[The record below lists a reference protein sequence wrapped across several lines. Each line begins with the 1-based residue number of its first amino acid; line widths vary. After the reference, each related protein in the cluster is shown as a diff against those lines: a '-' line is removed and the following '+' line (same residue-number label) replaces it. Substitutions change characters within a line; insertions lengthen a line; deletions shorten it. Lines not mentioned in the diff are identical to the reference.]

1 MRPPLLVS
9 ALALTC
15 GLFAADDLPPAADGK
30 PHVIDLWK
38 GEMPGPKIAEE
49 EEDFTKP
56 KEGLV
61 AGKRVIRLGNVGKP
75 TITVFRP
82 AKEKDT
88 GAAVVVCPGGGYNIL
103 AWDLEGTEVATWL
116 NSLGVTAV
124 VLKYRVP
131 RRPGEAGN
139 EPPLGPLQDAQK
151 AISLVRGKAEEWGV
165 KPDRIGILGFSAG
178 GHLAASASIRH
189 KDRTYPTDRL
199 EESCR
204 PDFTL
209 LIYPA
214 YLIDADKTALRK
226 ELAVTK
232 DTPPMFLV
240 HAADDGV
247 PSENSALLY
256 LALRKAKVSAELH
269 IFAAGGHGYGLRKTA
284 MPVTSWPALAAEWL
298 KGRGLLGK

>member
-1 MRPPLLVS
+1 MRPLLV
-9 ALALTC
+9 AAAFVLTC
-15 GLFAADDLPPAADGK
+15 PLFAADDK
-30 PHVIDLWK
+30 PQVIDLWN
-38 GEMPGPKIAEE
+38 GEMPGPKIKEE
-49 EEDFTKP
+49 EKDITTP
-56 KEGLV
+56 KMDLV
-61 AGKRVIRLGNVGKP
+61 AGKRLIRLVNVSKP
-75 TITVFRP
+75 TISVYRP
-82 AKEKDT
+82 ARDKDIGT
-88 GAAVVVCPGGGYNIL
+88 AVIICPGGGYHAL

-116 NSLGVTAV
+116 NSIGVTAV

-131 RRPGEAGN
+131 RRPGEK
-139 EPPLGPLQDAQK
+139 EIPLGPLQDAQK
-151 AISLVRGKAEEWGV
+151 AIRLVRGKAEEWGI

-178 GHLAASASIRH
+178 GHLAAAASILH
-189 KDRTYPTDRL
+189 AKATYPSDKL
-199 EESCR
+199 EGSCR

-214 YLIDADKTALRK
+214 YLANPEKTALRK

-269 IFAAGGHGYGLRKTA
+269 IFAAGGHGYGLRRTA
-284 MPVTSWPALAAEWL
+284 MPVTAWPELAGAWM

>member
-1 MRPPLLVS
+1 MRPLLVLGAF
-9 ALALTC
+9 ALSCCLY
-15 GLFAADDLPPAADGK
+15 AAEDKPLVLDLWDGK
-30 PHVIDLWK
+30 P
-38 GEMPGPKIAEE
+38 PGAEIKEE
-49 EEDFTKP
+49 EKDFTKP

-61 AGKRVIRLGNVGKP
+61 AGKRLIRLGHVSKP
-75 TITVFRP
+75 TISVYRP
-82 AKEKDT
+82 AKDKDT
-88 GAAVVVCPGGGYNIL
+88 GTAVIVCPGGGYNIL

-131 RRPGEAGN
+131 RRPGEKDT
-139 EPPLGPLQDAQK
+139 PLGPLQDAQK
-151 AISLVRGKAEEWGV
+151 AIRLVRGKAEEWNL

-178 GHLAASASIRH
+178 GHLAAAASILH
-189 KDRTYPTDRL
+189 AKKSYPSDKL

-214 YLIDADKTALRK
+214 YLINAEKTAIRK
-226 ELAVTK
+226 ELEVTK

-256 LALRKAKVSAELH
+256 VALRKAKVSAELH

-284 MPVTSWPALAAEWL
+284 MPVTAWPELAGAWM

>member
-1 MRPPLLVS
+1 MRPLLVLGAF
-9 ALALTC
+9 ALSCCLH
-15 GLFAADDLPPAADGK
+15 AADDKPLVLDLWEGK
-30 PHVIDLWK
+30 P
-38 GEMPGPKIAEE
+38 PGAEIKEE
-49 EEDFTKP
+49 EKDFTKP
-56 KEGLV
+56 GEGLV
-61 AGKRVIRLGNVGKP
+61 AGKRVIRLGNVSKP
-75 TITVFRP
+75 TITVYRP
-82 AKEKDT
+82 AKDKDT
-88 GAAVVVCPGGGYNIL
+88 GTAVIVCPGGGYHIL

-131 RRPGEAGN
+131 RRPGEKDT
-139 EPPLGPLQDAQK
+139 PLGPLQDAQK
-151 AISLVRGKAEEWGV
+151 AIRLVRGKAKEWGL
-165 KPDRIGILGFSAG
+165 KPDSIGILGFSAG
-178 GHLAASASIRH
+178 GHLAASASILH
-189 KDRTYPTDRL
+189 AKESYPADK
-199 EESCR
+199 EEVGCR

-214 YLIDADKTALRK
+214 YLANVDKTALRK
-226 ELAVTK
+226 ELEVTK

-284 MPVTSWPALAAEWL
+284 MPVTAWPELAGEWM
-298 KGRGLLGK
+298 KKRGLLGK

>member
-1 MRPPLLVS
+1 MRPLLVVLS
-9 ALALTC
+9 LAFPC
-15 GLFAADDLPPAADGK
+15 CLFAADDKPLVLDVWEGK
-30 PHVIDLWK
+30 P
-38 GEMPGPKIAEE
+38 PGAEIKEE
-49 EEDFTKP
+49 EKDLTRP

-61 AGKRVIRLGNVGKP
+61 AGKRVIRLGHVSKP
-75 TITVFRP
+75 TITVYRP

-88 GAAVVVCPGGGYNIL
+88 GTAVIVCPGGGYHIL

-131 RRPGEAGN
+131 RRPGEKGDT
-139 EPPLGPLQDAQK
+139 PLGPLQDAQK
-151 AISLVRGKAEEWGV
+151 AIRLVRSKAKEWNLT
-165 KPDRIGILGFSAG
+165 PDCVGILGFSAG
-178 GHLAASASIRH
+178 GHLAAAASILH
-189 KDRTYPTDRL
+189 NKPTYESDN
-199 EESCR
+199 EELSCR

-214 YLIDADKTALRK
+214 YLINADKTALRK
-226 ELAVTK
+226 ELEITK

-256 LALRKAKVSAELH
+256 LALRKAKVDAELH
-269 IFAAGGHGYGLRKTA
+269 IYTAGGHGYGLRKTA
-284 MPVTSWPALAAEWL
+284 MPVTAWPDRAGEWL
-298 KGRGLLGK
+298 KARGLLGK

>member
-1 MRPPLLVS
+1 MRPLLVAA

-15 GLFAADDLPPAADGK
+15 GLFAADDK
-30 PHVIDLWK
+30 PLVLDLWK
-38 GEMPGPKIAEE
+38 GEMPGPRIKEE
-49 EEDFTKP
+49 EKDLTKP
-56 KEGLV
+56 KEHLV
-61 AGKRVIRLGNVGKP
+61 AGKRVIRLGHVSTP
-75 TITVFRP
+75 TITVYRP
-82 AKEKDT
+82 AKEKNT
-88 GAAVVVCPGGGYNIL
+88 GTAVIVCPGGGYNIL

-131 RRPGEAGN
+131 RRPGEPGDQ
-139 EPPLGPLQDAQK
+139 PPSGPLQDAQK
-151 AISLVRGKAEEWGV
+151 AMSLVRSKAKEWDV

-178 GHLAASASIRH
+178 GHLAASASILH
-189 KDRTYPTDRL
+189 NNRTYPTDK
-199 EESCR
+199 EEVSCR

-214 YLIDADKTALRK
+214 YLINADKTALRK
-226 ELAVTK
+226 EFEVTK

-284 MPVTSWPALAAEWL
+284 MPVTAWPDLAGEWL
-298 KGRGLLGK
+298 KTRGLLGK